1 MATEGF
7 YVKLYYFQLVILL
20 VPVEELMNYMTNAR
34 LRLHVP
40 LFSPEKLLIRV
51 KKKSELVVASPS
63 HNCGQQ
69 ATTHDGLVT

>member
-7 YVKLYYFQLVILL
+7 YIKLCYFQLVILL
-20 VPVEELMNYMTNAR
+20 TPVEELMNYMTNAR

-51 KKKSELVVASPS
+51 KKNLSWWWQVRVKIVA
-63 HNCGQQ
+63 N
-69 ATTHDGLVT
+69 